1 MILTARLHILGH
13 EKESEGIPLLSC
25 EYSFKQEID
34 ERGLPVSKVKGG
46 LIDISFIS
54 IDDSDI
60 MYWMV
65 TSQSDKSG
73 QIIFSGEDGE
83 KVFKTLEFIDA
94 RCVYYHD
101 SFYRDGEMTTRLTIS
116 TREIKVSGT
125 THSNQWTNY
134 DV

>member
-1 MILTARLHILGH
+1 MILTARLHIFGH

-46 LIDISFIS
+46 LIDISYVS

-83 KVFKTLEFIDA
+83 KVFKTLEFRDA

-116 TREIKVSGT
+116 TREIEVSGT

-134 DV
+134 NV